1 MYQQGYLNVGV
12 VKSRSKG
19 KENPDAS
26 SCVRDD
32 NWSCSEQGQQSVP
45 EQGATL
51 YAETITGLQWKL
63 SFTQATD
70 QGIKKDFS

>member
-26 SCVRDD
+26 SCVEMITGPAQNRDSSLCL
-32 NWSCSEQGQQSVP
+32 NKELHCMQRQSP
-45 EQGATL
+45 
-51 YAETITGLQWKL
+51 GLQWKL
-63 SFTQATD
+63 SLTQATD
-70 QGIKKDFS
+70 Q